1 MKNRLITLM
10 AGATVAASFALPT
23 FAQDHKLRIQTHFS
37 AALNPGEFV
46 VLIEEW
52 HHAAEM
58 RNGNF

>member
-10 AGATVAASFALPT
+10 AGATVAATFALPA

-37 AALNPGEFV
+37 AASTLGEFV

-58 RNGNF
+58 ENGSF